1 MHNRV
6 QQLENRYI
14 NKRLKTAIIRK
25 RKSELNLDDFD
36 SLLDFTDKTVKVFCE
51 MSKNERVYSKELMVL
66 LKQNFL
72 ADKQDGTQKRRE
84 VKTNITTENI
94 DFSMFDDLINDVNEK
109 LDIKEKPLKKRK
121 PLNIPETLKYLKKE
135 IRYYEKKLDNDYKLD
150 NLENEEENLFVL
162 KIKIEDLKEKVS
174 TISKNPLDS
183 INDYKF
189 SLNDDATNIFYYC
202 KTEVQKIEYVLNH
215 KDKKITDIDIENKID
230 KNIKVQ
236 ESFIIDLENK
246 INEAQKKIKNKI
258 HLCMLKRMIYNLFK
272 MAAGVYL
279 TEVSKHDGL
288 KIMVG
293 SFLVINSISGIKE
306 AISLKEQKQK
316 YYKYSDY
323 TSKHLSRQENIV
335 LASNLLDKS
344 LNGIDELK
352 KEFKKKF
359 QHFKEYIDDYEEIY
373 FKFDKLKEIIMD
385 KQLELCE
392 LSMNKEGKIKVLE
405 EKAA

>member
-1 MHNRV
+1 MYNQT

-14 NKRLKTAIIRK
+14 NSRLKTAIIRK
-25 RKSELNLDDFD
+25 RKSELNLEEFD
-36 SLLDFTDKTVKVFCE
+36 SLLDFNDKKVKVFCE
-51 MSKNERVYSKELMVL
+51 MSKNEKIYSKELMVL

-72 ADKQDGTQKRRE
+72 ADKKDGDQKRRE
-84 VKTNITTENI
+84 VKTDIPNEDI
-94 DFSMFDDLINDVNEK
+94 DFSIFDDLINDVNK
-109 LDIKEKPLKKRK
+109 TLNIKEEPLKQYR

-150 NLENEEENLFVL
+150 NLEDEEEKLFAL
-162 KIKIEDLKEKVS
+162 KIKVDDLKEKVG
-174 TISKNPLDS
+174 TISKNSLDS

-189 SLNDDATNIFYYC
+189 SLNDDAINVFYYC

-230 KNIKVQ
+230 KNIEVQ
-236 ESFIIDLENK
+236 ESFIIDLENR
-246 INEAQKKIKNKI
+246 INEAEKKIKTKI

-272 MAAGVYL
+272 MTVGVYL

-323 TSKHLSRQENIV
+323 TDAHLSKKENIV

-344 LNGIDELK
+344 LSGIDELK

-392 LSMNKEGKIKVLE
+392 LSMTVKEKVLTVGV
-405 EKAA
+405 